1 MNTFNFYLMTFFLK
15 YFPGNIFENSAFF
28 AVADIIAFA
37 LVGFVLKST
46 NIKNA
51 LNFAFVIDIIGGILY
66 LCFSTNTAIVPYLI
80 SLMRG
85 GVTMTFN
92 IGYVSVK
99 ELFPTQYVATVY
111 GQVNLVAHIFAC
123 TSPLIAEVK
132 NPWPFVAYLI
142 AVGVAMAA
150 TTQLEEIKDSD
161 IDLIEFSHSKEDLIS
176 EALLKDKNK

>member
-1 MNTFNFYLMTFFLK
+1 MNSFNFYLLTFFLK

-28 AVADIIAFA
+28 AVADLVAFA
-37 LVGFVLKST
+37 SVGFVLKMT

-66 LCFSTNTAIVPYLI
+66 LCLSTNIAMVPYLI
-80 SLMRG
+80 SICRG

-111 GQVNLVAHIFAC
+111 GQVNLVAHMFAC
-123 TSPLIAEVK
+123 TSPLIAE
-132 NPWPFVAYLI
+132 I
-142 AVGVAMAA
+142 
-150 TTQLEEIKDSD
+150 
-161 IDLIEFSHSKEDLIS
+161 
-176 EALLKDKNK
+176 